1 MNLLQ
6 FISLLDVKARM
17 GLKSEASKLYL
28 SYLWWVLEPIL
39 WALAF
44 FFVFEV
50 LLQFGRDLFFIM
62 CGKVPFLWFSK
73 SVTNGSSSILNG
85 KSLINQTNIPK
96 YFFPYET
103 IQSMLYKQWLVF
115 LVLFGL
121 AVIFGYMPSWGW
133 LWIIPLL
140 IVQYL
145 MIVAVTLIGALLV
158 SYVRD
163 VRILINMSMLFLM
176 FTSGIFWDLTRISD
190 PIKRDMVFTWNPMA
204 YLIDAYRRVIMYNT
218 MYDML
223 HLLALAVIFL
233 FVIALLHVIY
243 RYKSQAIASRV
254 INS

>member
-1 MNLLQ
+1 MNPVQ

-44 FFVFEV
+44 YFVFEV
-50 LLQFGRDLFFIM
+50 LLSFGRNLFFIM

-96 YFFPYET
+96 HFFPYQT
-103 IQSMLYKQWLVF
+103 IQGILYKQWLVF
-115 LVLFGL
+115 VVLFGL
-121 AVIFGYMPSWGW
+121 AIVFGYSPDWSW

-145 MIVAVTLIGALLV
+145 MIVAVTLIGAFLV

-163 VRILINMSMLFLM
+163 VLILINMSMLFLM
-176 FTSGIFWDLTRISD
+176 FTSGIFWDLSLISD
-190 PIKRDMVFTWNPMA
+190 PVKREMVFTWNPMA
-204 YLIDAYRRVIMYNT
+204 FLIDAYRRVIMYNS
-218 MYDML
+218 MYDVL
-223 HLLALAVIFL
+223 HLLALAGVFLLVI
-233 FVIALLHVIY
+233 VLLHVLY
-243 RYKSQAIASRV
+243 NYKSQAIASRV

>member
-1 MNLLQ
+1 MNPLQ

-73 SVTNGSSSILNG
+73 SVVNGSNSILNG

-103 IQSMLYKQWLVF
+103 IQGILYKQWLVF

-121 AVIFGYMPSWGW
+121 AVVFGYMPSWNW
-133 LWIIPLL
+133 LWIIPLMV
-140 IVQYL
+140 VQYL

-190 PIKRDMVFTWNPMA
+190 PIKREMVFTWNPMA
-204 YLIDAYRRVIMYNT
+204 YLIDAYRRVIMYDT
-218 MYDML
+218 TYDVV
-223 HLLALAVIFL
+223 HLFVLGVIFL
-233 FVIALLHVIY
+233 FSIVLLHVIY

>member
-1 MNLLQ
+1 MKPLQ

-17 GLKSEASKLYL
+17 GLKSEASKFYL

-44 FFVFEV
+44 FFVFEI

-73 SVTNGSSSILNG
+73 SVTNGSGSIVSG
-85 KSLINQTNIPK
+85 RSLINQTNVPK
-96 YFFPYET
+96 LFFPYEAV
-103 IQSMLYKQWLVF
+103 QSVLYKQWLVF
-115 LVLFGL
+115 LVLLGL
-121 AVIFGYMPSWGW
+121 AAVFGYDPTWHW
-133 LWIIPLL
+133 LWIFPLL

-145 MIVAVTLIGALLV
+145 LILAATLVGALAV

-163 VRILINMSMLFLM
+163 TRILIGMSMMFLM
-176 FTSGIFWDLTRISD
+176 FMSGIFWDLSRVAD
-190 PIKRDMVFTWNPMA
+190 PVKRDLLVTWNPLA

-218 MYDML
+218 MYDTA
-223 HLLALAVIFL
+223 HLLTLAGVFL
-233 FVIALLHVIY
+233 SIIVLMHIVYHFKG
-243 RYKSQAIASRV
+243 KSIASRV